1 MIESRQPEGEFP
13 LAIFVYGT
21 LKREQLRGRLWP
33 RPPLSIEPAIATGTL
48 YDLGP
53 YPGLVDGDQLVLG
66 EVWTFRREDLQ
77 ETLLVLDRI
86 EGFDPKSDS
95 GEYVRRVIQ
104 VEILPAAEAPKGAGN
119 ALNET
124 ELPQKSTISAWTY
137 LYNEPLRLSLARRIE
152 VWMEAGGCWVCQWPD
167 PISRVPRS
175 FAEE

>member
-1 MIESRQPEGEFP
+1 MIESGQAGGESP

-21 LKREQLRGRLWP
+21 LQREQLRGRLWP
-33 RPPLSIEPAIATGTL
+33 RPALSIEPAIAKGTL

-66 EVWTFRREDLQ
+66 EVWTFRREDLR

-86 EGFDPKSDS
+86 EGFDPKNDS

-104 VEILPAAEAPKGAGN
+104 VEILPDPHASKGATS
-119 ALNET
+119 ASKET
-124 ELPQKSTISAWTY
+124 GPYEKPTLSAWTY
-137 LYNEPLRLSLARRIE
+137 LYNDPLRLGLARRIE
-152 VWMEAGGCWVCQWPD
+152 VWTESNGHWVCRWPD
-167 PISRVPRS
+167 PMSRVPRS

>member
-1 MIESRQPEGEFP
+1 MIESGLAGGESP

-33 RPPLSIEPAIATGTL
+33 RPALSIEPAIAKGTL

-66 EVWTFRREDLQ
+66 EVWTFRAEDLR
-77 ETLLVLDRI
+77 ETLAVLDRI
-86 EGFDPKSDS
+86 EGFDPKGDS

-104 VEILPAAEAPKGAGN
+104 VEIIPAHQSSTRAAAASREGKPAEN
-119 ALNET
+119 ATL
-124 ELPQKSTISAWTY
+124 SAWTY
-137 LYNEPLRLSLARRIE
+137 LYNEPARLDLARRIE
-152 VWMEAGGCWVCQWPD
+152 VWTEVGGYWVCQWPD
-167 PISRVPRS
+167 PMSRVPLS